1 MPDTTRTWDG
11 GYIRKDAKGRDVFII
26 RRMLEGHRFEV
37 STRCHTST
45 AAHAQLKRFEEDPW
59 NYRPGASQESTGAAL
74 TKDTAALFLSWSRD
88 VKKNT
93 PKWVTDQHR
102 ALVWWLDVL
111 GEVDVRRLSTAR
123 LVSALDGA
131 PEARKQ
137 KIATLKAFCSWLIK
151 ERHVLKKAE
160 DPTAGLSVPQARPEQ
175 WKTPKAISPENFAKV
190 REHLEGTWRD
200 ALDVLAGTGWHFS
213 ELARFITGGSV
224 SNHPTERGAKV
235 LDCPQTKSGEPLRTQ
250 VSPEVVEAA
259 ARLLKLEG
267 LNYFDLRKALAK
279 ASSAAGVRP
288 ALQPGHLRHSVA
300 TWAVNSQT
308 PPAVVSAFLNHKS
321 PQTTKRFYATFGV
334 PAKVPTL
341 R

>member
-1 MPDTTRTWDG
+1 MLDG
-11 GYIRKDAKGRDVFII
+11 R
-26 RRMLEGHRFEV
+26 RFEV

-59 NYRPGASQESTGAAL
+59 NYRPGTKQEGGATVL
-74 TKDTAALFLSWSRD
+74 SDTTAALFLAWSRD
-88 VKKNT
+88 TKKNT
-93 PKWVTDQHR
+93 ERWVTDQKR
-102 ALVWWLDVL
+102 ALVWWLEQV

-123 LVSALDGA
+123 LVAALDDD
-131 PEARKQ
+131 PSARKQ
-137 KIATLKAFCSWLIK
+137 KIATLKAFCSWLVK

-175 WKTPKAISPENFAKV
+175 WKTPKAISVENFVKV
-190 REHLEGTWRD
+190 RERLEQPWRD

-213 ELARFITGGSV
+213 ELSRFIVGGAV
-224 SNHPTERGAKV
+224 AQHPTEKGAQV

-250 VSPEVVEAA
+250 VSDEVAA
-259 ARLLKLEG
+259 AGERLLELEG
-267 LNYFDLRKALAK
+267 LDYFDLRKALGK
-279 ASSAAGVRP
+279 ASAAAGVRP

-300 TWAVNSQT
+300 TWAVNSRT